1 MEEAGKS
8 VIISVDGMP
17 IYFTRRHIL
26 INLLFPFLGSIRSRC
41 FGWSYLYYG
50 PRSSPVCVV
59 IIIISSLETQ
69 TNQSDTNGRLS
80 NHGFTILL
88 HITILYA
95 PSALGNSIHLKSKFG
110 AGYRI
115 SIVTT
120 QAESENLKQFVEQY
134 MPEAFLEDDSA
145 GALIYQ
151 FPLSS
156 IRYIP
161 RFITWLESKR
171 DGAEIVKAWGISQ
184 TTLEEVF
191 LRLIRWACEW
201 MIGPVWVITCTNLIH
216 LLPFLGRPIRWA
228 ITDMRHRRV
237 TRVDCTRR
245 WRQKMRRSKIL
256 GGASRLLCPMRTRL
270 MLVLVMA
277 ASPLGL
283 AEME

>member
-1 MEEAGKS
+1 M
-8 VIISVDGMP
+8 
-17 IYFTRRHIL
+17 
-26 INLLFPFLGSIRSRC
+26 
-41 FGWSYLYYG
+41 
-50 PRSSPVCVV
+50 
-59 IIIISSLETQ
+59 
-69 TNQSDTNGRLS
+69 
-80 NHGFTILL
+80 
-88 HITILYA
+88 
-95 PSALGNSIHLKSKFG
+95 GNSIHLKSKFG

-191 LRLIRWACEW
+191 LRLIRWACE
-201 MIGPVWVITCTNLIH
+201 
-216 LLPFLGRPIRWA
+216 
-228 ITDMRHRRV
+228 
-237 TRVDCTRR
+237 
-245 WRQKMRRSKIL
+245 
-256 GGASRLLCPMRTRL
+256 
-270 MLVLVMA
+270 
-277 ASPLGL
+277 
-283 AEME
+283 